1 MDSGSL
7 SRQNSAGSMT
17 TMTTN
22 QMSNKTSRTNLSEAS
37 ADTGIMGD
45 IDNKVCRVFWRKKVF
60 DSRFFL
66 FSRRISTTDNFPNQ
80 PKDQANLD
88 NLKASHLLAPEVVA
102 VRGQNWTR
110 FSEKMGTFFQKLSFK
125 STNFFSLSLLSYSK
139 PLFFVHRWPITMGLW
154 NIWTFERFIS

>member
-45 IDNKVCRVFWRKKVF
+45 IDNKVCRVFCR
-60 DSRFFL
+60 
-66 FSRRISTTDNFPNQ
+66 TDLG
-80 PKDQANLD
+80 NLIG
-88 NLKASHLLAPEVVA
+88 N
-102 VRGQNWTR
+102 
-110 FSEKMGTFFQKLSFK
+110 
-125 STNFFSLSLLSYSK
+125 Y
-139 PLFFVHRWPITMGLW
+139 
-154 NIWTFERFIS
+154 

>member
-45 IDNKVCRVFWRKKVF
+45 IDNKVCCVVCFDGKKFW
-60 DSRFFL
+60 
-66 FSRRISTTDNFPNQ
+66 Q
-80 PKDQANLD
+80 
-88 NLKASHLLAPEVVA
+88 
-102 VRGQNWTR
+102 
-110 FSEKMGTFFQKLSFK
+110 
-125 STNFFSLSLLSYSK
+125 
-139 PLFFVHRWPITMGLW
+139 
-154 NIWTFERFIS
+154 FISLCTVVWKNEKFGSTKKIFRQINYLVLKSAFLKLQGL